1 MGLQSTKNNLKIIE
15 DMLYHCNRIQSD
27 LMKVGNDKGKYLDDE
42 TVQGSISFS
51 LIQLGE
57 SAKRV
62 PVELKDRY
70 RDVKWKGTAGL
81 RDVIAHGYDTIS
93 LDELWDIIINDIPIL
108 RKSLIRIVSELI
120 ENEGVTP
127 L

>member
-15 DMLYHCNRIQSD
+15 DMLHYCNRIQSD

-93 LDELWDIIINDIPIL
+93 LDELWDIIINDIPNL
-108 RKSLIRIVSELI
+108 RKSLVRIVSELI
-120 ENEGVTP
+120 ENEGD
-127 L
+127 